1 MPVNLK
7 ITMHDSVEI
16 NFYPS
21 IFKSEI
27 NQQNG
32 WKLTIRM
39 INDEVSALLAEG
51 VECIV
56 ENGGRPDRTVVIK
69 KAVCENGWRLL
80 TCGSAGKRSRR

>member
-7 ITMHDSVEI
+7 INMHDSVEM

-27 NQQNG
+27 IQENSRT
-32 WKLTIRM
+32 LTVRM

-56 ENGGRPDRTVVIK
+56 ENGDRPGRTVVIK

-80 TCGSAGKRSRR
+80 TCAAAGKRSHR